1 MSSSSSSYH
10 HGDLKQALVEAGAQ
24 LIENEGISGI
34 SLRAVAKHA
43 GVSHSAPYRHFKD
56 KNALLSGIA
65 DVGFEQLAQSL
76 SQAIEKNPDNPR
88 EQLLESGVA
97 YIRLALRHRQMHNLM
112 FGGVIKK
119 QVAADDSAVTSDT
132 AFLGLLQI
140 IENGQ
145 QAGVYKQGDVKV
157 LALTAWSLVH
167 GYAMLASTGLLD
179 HIADSEEASLAL
191 ARTIES
197 HLIDGIRD

>member
-24 LIENEGISGI
+24 LIEIDGISGI

-65 DVGFEQLAQSL
+65 DVGFQQLAQSL
-76 SQAIEKNPDNPR
+76 RQSIEKNPDNPR

-97 YIRLALRHRQMHNLM
+97 YIRLALRYRQMHNLM

-119 QVAADDSAVTSDT
+119 QANDDTAATSDT
-132 AFLGLLQI
+132 AFLGLVQI

-145 QAGVYKQGDVKV
+145 LSGVYKQGDVKV

-179 HIADSEEASLAL
+179 HIAESEEASLAL
-191 ARTIES
+191 AKTIES
-197 HLIDGIRD
+197 HLIDGIRE